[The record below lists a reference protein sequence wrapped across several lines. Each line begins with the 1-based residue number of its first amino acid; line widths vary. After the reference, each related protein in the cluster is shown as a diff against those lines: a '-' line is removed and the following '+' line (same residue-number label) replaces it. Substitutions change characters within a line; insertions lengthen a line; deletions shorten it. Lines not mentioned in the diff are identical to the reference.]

1 MTIALKCI
9 LKSIRIDSEGAS
21 TVTFSIDSSQR
32 SDVILINA
40 GKLLDISI
48 TELPG

>member
-1 MTIALKCI
+1 MIQLKAI
-9 LKSIRIDSEGAS
+9 LKRITVDSEGAS

-32 SDVILINA
+32 SDVIQINA

>member
-1 MTIALKCI
+1 MIQLKAI
-9 LKSIRIDSEGAS
+9 LKGIRIDSEGAS

-48 TELPG
+48 EEVSG